1 MYKDLLM
8 TAREYADRRLAEKGL
23 GGETKSRFRDENDSN
38 KLMLQ
43 DKDPLPLVSKRKSL
57 KEDDDVEEGFLTK
70 LFSDI
75 REDNSSLLTK
85 VLDTFKGNP
94 FPEGVDATAVK
105 LYKDDLEFEKNN
117 PIGDADSRSL
127 ITTEEDDLPVG
138 EASGLSEVNDD
149 DTSTIDFIAGFENT
163 TKESYKAYKDGS
175 QYSIGFGTK
184 ANSPNEV
191 INYDEARERLIKQT
205 NKFEDKVIKL
215 NRKHNYDWNKNQIKA
230 LTSFAFNNG
239 LGGLNKLIE
248 NGNRGNEEISMM
260 MLEYNKADG
269 KVNEGLVKR
278 RQAELD
284 LFTQT
289 NS

>member
-1 MYKDLLM
+1 MYKELLM

-23 GGETKSRFRDENDSN
+23 GGETASRFRDENDSS

-43 DKDPLPLVSKRKSL
+43 DKEPLPLVSKRKSL
-57 KEDDDVEEGFLTK
+57 KEDSNVEEGYLTK

-85 VLDTFKGNP
+85 VLDTLKGNP
-94 FPEGVDATAVK
+94 FPEGVDSTAVK
-105 LYKDDLEFEKNN
+105 LSKDDLEFEKNN
-117 PIGDADSRSL
+117 PVGDADSNYL
-127 ITTEEDDLPVG
+127 VTTEENDLPVG
-138 EASGLSEVNDD
+138 EASGLIEVNDD
-149 DTSTIDFIAGFENT
+149 ETNTVNFIAGFENT
-163 TKESYKAYKDGS
+163 VKDSYTAYKDGS

-184 ANSPNEV
+184 AKSKNEV
-191 INYDEARERLIKQT
+191 IDYNEARKRLTEQT

-215 NRKHNYDWNKNQIKA
+215 SGKHNYNWNKNQIKA